1 MDCNLKDKKINKD
14 LQSIW
19 KFVYQMTKDGE
30 IKIQELRKN
39 VKIVHKDPDDL
50 LVYVD

>member
-14 LQSIW
+14 LQSIC
-19 KFVYQMTKDGE
+19 KFVYKMTQDGE
-30 IKIQELRKN
+30 IKIKDLRKN